1 LEICPD
7 GHVDINGPNAGEGVS
22 TGSWGIGVVQ
32 QSRFGTPAGWAPI
45 QLATGGIVAREGIYH
60 LHPHEAVIPL
70 DSPRG
75 RDLAGGGGDII
86 FQPGAIVVQGTV
98 VTERDLVDA
107 VHTGLL
113 RKKNEGQRLNLS

>member
-1 LEICPD
+1 MGYRRRAAEQ
-7 GHVDINGPNAGEGVS
+7 VWYAGGLGADP
-22 TGSWGIGVVQ
+22 TGD
-32 QSRFGTPAGWAPI
+32 RRHRR
-45 QLATGGIVAREGIYH
+45 REGIYH
-60 LHPHEAVIPL
+60 LHPREAVIPL